1 MKHIN
6 QVISRAIKKTGLD
19 QVLNQQEALD
29 RWGEVVG
36 KKISENSEATKIT
49 NGVLSVKTKN
59 PTWRQELQLQ
69 KTEIIKKIN
78 NELEKKIIKDI
89 RFI

>member
-78 NELEKKIIKDI
+78 NDLEKKIIKDI

>member
-1 MKHIN
+1 MKHIH
-6 QVISRAIKKTGLD
+6 QVISRAIKKTGLE
-19 QVLNQQEALD
+19 QVLNQQEVLD

-49 NGVLSVKTKN
+49 NGVLSVKTKS

>member
-1 MKHIN
+1 MKHIH
-6 QVISRAIKKTGLD
+6 QVISRAIKKTGLE
-19 QVLNQQEALD
+19 QVLNQQEVLD

-36 KKISENSEATKIT
+36 KKISENSEAIKIT
-49 NGVLSVKTKN
+49 NGVLSVKTKS

-78 NELEKKIIKDI
+78 YELEKKIIKDI